1 MVRRPD
7 IKRQNHWESQLWAGP
22 VVGFPVYCNNWT
34 YMKKNHTLKNNT
46 VVATVMSNMGL
57 DIAMKKIGVEVLKT
71 KVGDRYVME
80 AMRKGG
86 YNLGGEQS
94 GHLKL

>member
-1 MVRRPD
+1 MRFL
-7 IKRQNHWESQLWAGP
+7 HEE
-22 VVGFPVYCNNWT
+22 NN
-34 YMKKNHTLKNNT
+34 TLKNNT
-46 VVATVMSNMGL
+46 IVATVMSNMGL
-57 DIAMKKIGVEVLKT
+57 DIAMKKIGVEVQD

-94 GHLKL
+94 GHLIFSIRILPAMV